1 MSFFLQLVV
10 DGLVQG
16 MLLACV
22 AAGFGVV
29 YRSLRV
35 FHVAVGAQF
44 VFSGY
49 AFYAATALLRL
60 SPVWAIA
67 LTLLLSLAFAQV
79 LEFAVYR
86 PFARKGCAG
95 GVTMIASLGG
105 LILTENVIALC
116 FGNEMR
122 TIPHPPV
129 PVVEFGCV
137 HLTVLQIAQ
146 FLCSLAAFA
155 AAGAFVRCSR
165 LMKAAWAQGEMYD
178 EAVEAMETNL
188 APLRA
193 RIEGEKQ
200 RPVVSLALSV
210 SQDNALDRR
219 NFTLCVVSNEIQQA
233 GTNWHVRGWVFS
245 NNVLKSEPIM
255 QADVNTAMGETAASF
270 ECVWREYGTNAVEVV
285 IDGETYETYEMS
297 VDVPTN
303 LVRNINML
311 VERWVSIGS
320 RDKEF
325 NFGNRQLRING
336 ELCCTTND
344 ASFLGRFSTTN
355 GVDLS
360 ELFTPYIDR
369 GLFRFAE
376 KQEEESK

>member
-1 MSFFLQLVV
+1 MRKLIPLFTFTFCLHLGLQAVTNSNSVLVKSWYRDSV
-10 DGLVQG
+10 HFDTETGEFSSTNIPS
-16 MLLACV
+16 
-22 AAGFGVV
+22 AAKSEAM
-29 YRSLRV
+29 Y
-35 FHVAVGAQF
+35 Q
-44 VFSGY
+44 
-49 AFYAATALLRL
+49 
-60 SPVWAIA
+60 
-67 LTLLLSLAFAQV
+67 
-79 LEFAVYR
+79 
-86 PFARKGCAG
+86 
-95 GVTMIASLGG
+95 
-105 LILTENVIALC
+105 
-116 FGNEMR
+116 
-122 TIPHPPV
+122 
-129 PVVEFGCV
+129 
-137 HLTVLQIAQ
+137 
-146 FLCSLAAFA
+146 LAANITNI
-155 AAGAFVRCSR
+155 
-165 LMKAAWAQGEMYD
+165 YD
-178 EAVEAMETNL
+178 AAVEEMETNL

-193 RIEGEKQ
+193 RIEVEKQ

-219 NFTLCVVSNEIQQA
+219 NFTLCVVSNEIQQV

-245 NNVLKSEPIM
+245 NNVLKSEPIIV
-255 QADVNTAMGETAASF
+255 ADVNTAMGETAASF

-297 VDVPTN
+297 VDGPTN

-320 RDKEF
+320 RDTAF

-344 ASFLGRFSTTN
+344 ASFLGRFTTTN

-360 ELFTPYIDR
+360 ELFTPYLDR

>member
-1 MSFFLQLVV
+1 MKR
-10 DGLVQG
+10 
-16 MLLACV
+16 LLILH
-22 AAGFGVV
+22 F
-29 YRSLRV
+29 SL
-35 FHVAVGAQF
+35 FILHFA
-44 VFSGY
+44 
-49 AFYAATALLRL
+49 
-60 SPVWAIA
+60 AIA
-67 LTLLLSLAFAQV
+67 AMTNSNSV
-79 LEFAVYR
+79 LVKAWTRDSVHFDTVTGEFSS
-86 PFARKGCAG
+86 
-95 GVTMIASLGG
+95 T
-105 LILTENVIALC
+105 N
-116 FGNEMR
+116 
-122 TIPHPPV
+122 IP
-129 PVVEFGCV
+129 
-137 HLTVLQIAQ
+137 
-146 FLCSLAAFA
+146 SAAKSEAMYQTA
-155 AAGAFVRCSR
+155 ANITN
-165 LMKAAWAQGEMYD
+165 LYD
-178 EAVEAMETNL
+178 AAVEAMETNL
-188 APLRA
+188 DPLRA
-193 RIEGEKQ
+193 RIEVERQ

-255 QADVNTAMGETAASF
+255 VADVNTAMGETAASF

-320 RDKEF
+320 RDTAF

-344 ASFLGRFSTTN
+344 ASFLGRFTTTN

-360 ELFTPYIDR
+360 ELFTPYLDR

-376 KQEEESK
+376 KQEEE

>member
-1 MSFFLQLVV
+1 MKKIIPLFTFT
-10 DGLVQG
+10 
-16 MLLACV
+16 
-22 AAGFGVV
+22 F
-29 YRSLRV
+29 
-35 FHVAVGAQF
+35 
-44 VFSGY
+44 
-49 AFYAATALLRL
+49 ALH
-60 SPVWAIA
+60 
-67 LTLLLSLAFAQV
+67 LSLMAETNSNSV
-79 LEFAVYR
+79 LVKAWTR
-86 PFARKGCAG
+86 
-95 GVTMIASLGG
+95 
-105 LILTENVIALC
+105 ENVHFDTETGEFSSTNIPSAAEAEALY
-116 FGNEMR
+116 R
-122 TIPHPPV
+122 
-129 PVVEFGCV
+129 
-137 HLTVLQIAQ
+137 
-146 FLCSLAAFA
+146 LAANITN
-155 AAGAFVRCSR
+155 
-165 LMKAAWAQGEMYD
+165 LYD
-178 EAVEAMETNL
+178 AAVEAMETNL

-193 RIEGEKQ
+193 RIELEKQ

-219 NFTLCVVSNEIQQA
+219 NFTLCVISNEIQQVS
-233 GTNWHVRGWVFS
+233 TNWHVRGWVFS
-245 NNVLKSEPIM
+245 NNILKSEPIIR
-255 QADVNTAMGETAASF
+255 ADVNTALGETAASF

-344 ASFLGRFSTTN
+344 ASFLGRFTTTN

-360 ELFTPYIDR
+360 ALFTPYLDR

-376 KQEEESK
+376 KQEEDESK